1 MNGLALDFTIRI
13 GDILTM
19 VGLLGGGILVITMMR
34 ADMRILATRVGA
46 VETSFGSF
54 STSVDRKLDGITTI
68 LVEQAKHDQR
78 ISHVEE
84 TLKLIQYGKIATS
97 SS

>member
-1 MNGLALDFTIRI
+1 MNGFVLDFTVRL

-19 VGLLGGGILVITMMR
+19 VGLFGGGVAVVTMQR
-34 ADMRILATRVGA
+34 SDMRILATRVGA
-46 VETSFGSF
+46 VETSFGTF
-54 STSVDRKLDGITTI
+54 STSVDRKLDGITAI

-84 TLKLIQYGKIATS
+84 TLKHLQFGKKGID
-97 SS
+97 

>member
-1 MNGLALDFTIRI
+1 MTGLILDFTVRL

-54 STSVDRKLDGITTI
+54 SVSVDRKLDGITVI

-78 ISHVEE
+78 ITHVEE
-84 TLKLIQYGKIATS
+84 TLKFMQFGNKPNP
-97 SS
+97 

>member
-1 MNGLALDFTIRI
+1 MNGLALDFTIRL

-19 VGLLGGGILVITMMR
+19 AGLLGGGILVISMMR

-46 VETSFGSF
+46 VETSFGAF

-78 ISHVEE
+78 ITHVEE
-84 TLKLIQYGKIATS
+84 TLKFMQFGKVNETAR
-97 SS
+97 

>member
-1 MNGLALDFTIRI
+1 MNSLVMDFTVRL

-19 VGLLGGGILVITMMR
+19 AGLLGGGALVIAMMR

-54 STSVDRKLDGITTI
+54 SASVDRKLDGITTI

-78 ISHVEE
+78 ISHVED
-84 TLKLIQYGKIATS
+84 TLKLMQFGKTTATQ
-97 SS
+97 